1 MPTAAIWQNFD
12 LESMKATAGASV
24 IDIDFTKG
32 EIADDIDQADA
43 TAAVFNL
50 PGTAGVGEVVLFES
64 VDNEEAAVQWNCPIT
79 VSGGNPW
86 AFEIRLKM
94 ESVTDNLASCYAGL
108 YARAAELS
116 GDVIAD
122 NGAALTA
129 ANTLGFVRLE
139 ADGNAVDFI
148 YGDSGAFV
156 DHDAGY
162 AVPVD
167 DTYLTLG
174 MHYNGTTIQGYLNG
188 VATGTAIS
196 TTDIADGDF
205 PIATVLVPTLA
216 NKGDSAADFDY
227 SIDWIRVAQHAL

>member
-1 MPTAAIWQNFD
+1 LKN
-12 LESMKATAGASV
+12 KAGASFL
-24 IDIDFTKG
+24 DIDFTKG

-50 PGTAGVGEVVLFES
+50 PGTAGVGEVVLFQS

-86 AFEIRLKM
+86 AFEIRLKQ
-94 ESVTDNLASCYAGL
+94 ENVTDNRATCYAGL

-129 ANTLGFVRLE
+129 ADTLGFVRLE
-139 ADGNAVDFI
+139 ADGDIMDFI

-156 DHDAGY
+156 DHDADYVTVG
-162 AVPVD
+162 AN
-167 DTYLTLG
+167 TYLTLG
-174 MHYNGTTIQGYLNG
+174 MHYNGTTIQGYING
-188 VATGTAIS
+188 VADGTAIS
-196 TTDIADGDF
+196 TTDIDDGDF
-205 PIATVLVPTLA
+205 PKATVLVPTLA
-216 NKGDSAADFDY
+216 NKGDNAADFDY
-227 SIDWIRVAQHAL
+227 SIDWIRVAQDAL